1 MKASDFDYEL
11 DPDLVAAVPAPRRD
25 QSRLCVLDRAS
36 GQCEEARF
44 ADIGR
49 WLRPGDLLVVNNSRV
64 FPARLVGHRR
74 GTGGAI
80 EVLLVEQSSDTDW
93 LCLCRPAKKLK
104 LGQQVVFRDGRLRAE
119 VLEHRGTGERMFRFS
134 WEGEW
139 WALIE
144 EIGSVPLP
152 PYVQTARAHREG
164 LPEDLEQI
172 DRERYQTVYATER
185 GSVAAP
191 TAGMHFTPQLIDSL
205 RAQGVEWTEVTLHV
219 GPGTFRPVTAED
231 PADHRMH
238 REAFTIGEEAVAAVN
253 AAREE
258 RRRVIPVGTTA
269 VRVLESVC
277 GDGGRVSPGSGST
290 ALFILPGHRFRVVD
304 AMMTNFH
311 LPRTTLLMLVCA
323 FAGREHTLAAYRWA
337 IGREFRLFSYGDAML
352 IV

>member
-11 DPDLVAAVPAPRRD
+11 DPRMVAAVPAPRRD
-25 QSRLCVLDRAS
+25 ESRLCVLDRAS

-49 WLRPGDLLVVNNSRV
+49 WLRPGDLLVANNSRV

-74 GTGGAI
+74 GSGGAI
-80 EVLLVEQSSDTDW
+80 EVLLVEQRSDTEW

-104 LGQQVVFRDGRLRAE
+104 PGQQVVFRDGRLRAE
-119 VLEHRGTGERMFRFS
+119 VLEHRGPGERMFRFS

-152 PYVQTARAHREG
+152 PYVQSARAHRES
-164 LPEDLEQI
+164 LPEDLEEI
-172 DRERYQTVYATER
+172 DRERYQTIYATER

-205 RAQGVEWTEVTLHV
+205 RAQGIEWTEVTLHV
-219 GPGTFRPVTAED
+219 GPGTFLPVTAED

-238 REAFTIGEEAVAAVN
+238 REAFTVGEEAVTAVN
-253 AAREE
+253 AARDEG
-258 RRRVIPVGTTA
+258 RRVIPVGSTA

-277 GDGGRVSPGSGST
+277 DDGGRVSPGSGST
-290 ALFILPGHRFRVVD
+290 DLLILPGHRFRAVE
-304 AMMTNFH
+304 AMVTNFH

-323 FAGREHTLAAYRWA
+323 FAGREQTLATYRWA
-337 IGREFRLFSYGDAML
+337 IDREFRLFSYGDAML